1 MGKEIIEL
9 SRDERE
15 HALVLFRESIVI
27 DCHLDSVLTDDYIRQ
42 MIRSGVTAVN
52 LDAGS
57 FEGLAEKRSLINEN
71 PEIFIGPVF
80 QVSDIIKAKK
90 EGKIAV
96 FLGSE
101 DAGTLL
107 NATEGDLHLNYLEP
121 FSELGLKIVQPC
133 YNNRN
138 LFASGSGEIH
148 DQGLSESGC
157 MLIEA
162 MNNLNMIVD
171 CSHVSKKTTLEV
183 CERADFVV
191 STHSNSYTV
200 CKNPRNRTDEEIKAI
215 AEKDGVL
222 GMVSFPTF
230 VKWTNTAENLWP
242 TIEDLLEHVDYID
255 NIVGV
260 EHVGMGLD
268 LVEGTN
274 ILGPITQ
281 GEGLSRWLNL
291 YGNPNQDGFYKY
303 AKGLRTII
311 DLPNIALGLVARG
324 YSDNEVKG
332 VLGLNW
338 IRSFKKCW
346 GN

>member
-121 FSELGLKIVQPC
+121 FSELGLK
-133 YNNRN
+133 
-138 LFASGSGEIH
+138 
-148 DQGLSESGC
+148 
-157 MLIEA
+157 
-162 MNNLNMIVD
+162 
-171 CSHVSKKTTLEV
+171 
-183 CERADFVV
+183 
-191 STHSNSYTV
+191 
-200 CKNPRNRTDEEIKAI
+200 
-215 AEKDGVL
+215 
-222 GMVSFPTF
+222 
-230 VKWTNTAENLWP
+230 
-242 TIEDLLEHVDYID
+242 
-255 NIVGV
+255 
-260 EHVGMGLD
+260 
-268 LVEGTN
+268 
-274 ILGPITQ
+274 
-281 GEGLSRWLNL
+281 
-291 YGNPNQDGFYKY
+291 
-303 AKGLRTII
+303 
-311 DLPNIALGLVARG
+311 
-324 YSDNEVKG
+324 
-332 VLGLNW
+332 
-338 IRSFKKCW
+338 
-346 GN
+346 